1 MSSRRSGRA
10 MASPPV
16 RMRRG
21 VPMAFTW
28 SIRSQPSWVV
38 SSRGWRWGWATARQ
52 WRQAR
57 GQAFVS
63 SQKTR
68 TGESLSGKAYLL
80 VAEVGGGVGGPYI
93 AMDRLR
99 PDPEVA
105 PAELLVAAEATA
117 PGQVFPPLP
126 QGLEEGLGRVFPYLG
141 EGPLPDI
148 AQGIVPPELVGVD
161 PSPLIYGPHAPPP
174 AVSPPPPKP
183 PVR

>member
-10 MASPPV
+10 MASPPGRV
-16 RMRRG
+16 RRG
-21 VPMAFTW
+21 GALAFT
-28 SIRSQPSWVV
+28 RAFRAQPP
-38 SSRGWRWGWATARQ
+38 RGWRWGWATARQ

-80 VAEVGGGVGGPYI
+80 VAEVAGGVGGPYI
-93 AMDRLR
+93 PIDRLR

-126 QGLEEGLGRVFPYLG
+126 QGLEEGLGGVLPYLG
-141 EGPLPDI
+141 EGPLLYI
-148 AQGIVPPELVGVD
+148 TQGIVPPELVGVD
-161 PSPLIYGPHAPPP
+161 PTPL
-174 AVSPPPPKP
+174 V
-183 PVR
+183 